1 MVIYQMNFL
10 FAGGEIMTV
19 TERTDIEIGLNLAPG
34 PDLSIDQSL
43 VLVHVHALKGRC

>member
-1 MVIYQMNFL
+1 MNFS

-19 TERTDIEIGLNLAPG
+19 TERTDIDIGLNLTPG

-43 VLVHVHALKGRC
+43 DLVLVHVHALKGWC